1 MIVSQDAKK
10 AIKRY
15 KFFAINPR
23 LLSLIIFCDFNVID
37 LTLFALFIPT
47 FFIVSITPGMCMT
60 LAMTLGMSYGVRTT
74 MWMMWGELLGV
85 ASVALAAVIGVS
97 TVMLSYP
104 QVFFLLKWLGG
115 AYLIWLGINMWRSK
129 GKLAVT
135 NTERQEQ
142 QISRFKLFNQGFITA
157 IANPK
162 GWAFMVSLLPPF
174 INPDLAMAPQLSL
187 LILAILTTEFLCLM
201 LYASGGKTLAKALS
215 SKANVQLLNKISG
228 SLMMAVGVWLA
239 LG

>member
-1 MIVSQDAKK
+1 MIDST
-10 AIKRY
+10 
-15 KFFAINPR
+15 
-23 LLSLIIFCDFNVID
+23 LL
-37 LTLFALFIPT
+37 ALFIPT
-47 FFIVSITPGMCMT
+47 FFIVSVTPGMCMT

-97 TVMLSYP
+97 TIMLSYP
-104 QVFFLLKWLGG
+104 QVFVLLKWLGG

-129 GKLAVT
+129 GKLAIT
-135 NTERQEQ
+135 NENLKEQ
-142 QISRFKLFNQGFITA
+142 TVSRFELFNQGFITA

-174 INPDLAMAPQLSL
+174 INPELAMAPQLSL
-187 LILAILTTEFLCLM
+187 LILVILLSEFICMM
-201 LYASGGKTLAKALS
+201 LYASGGKTLAKLLS
-215 SKANVQLLNKISG
+215 SKANVQLLNKVSG